1 MGSSRWGARFLA
13 LLAGALAVLSQQP
26 FSFPWI
32 LALALPGMFWLWH
45 STITPARAF
54 WVGWFAGL
62 GYFSG
67 TLHWIAEPFLVQP
80 EIYGWMIPFAVS
92 GMAGGMALFWG
103 AGFWLAK
110 RIGSNGW
117 GAPFALTFALV
128 GMEWLRGNILSG
140 FPWSLLG
147 YTWVETDALLL
158 AADIGIYGL
167 TLWTVLIGIM
177 LGYIIVLGGTFRRI
191 GYSVLIILIFGLPFL
206 HANLKSTLLST
217 FEKKG
222 SVQVPDGP
230 LIGLVQPNV
239 AQKDKW
245 QPHLREAHLQ
255 DLLEKTRQLTADG
268 ADVVVWPEAATPY
281 QLDKIPELQR
291 IIGEALNPGAVLLAG
306 AVRFEGEKAFNSL
319 IAISSEGNVLDIYD
333 KQHLVPFG
341 EMIPFEPL
349 LSRLGL
355 RAMIALP
362 GGFTS
367 GAGRDRSMSVADLPT
382 FVPMICYEAIFPAEI
397 MRRAAKGE
405 WLVQVTNDAWFGNWV
420 GPYQHLAMARVR
432 AVERGLPVARSANTG
447 VSAMIDGNGRIVA
460 SLPLNQSGVVL
471 KPLPNRLPKTTYSEY
486 EDIPFSLGLLF
497 LLLLALA
504 GRHGPTVRESG
515 HNA

>member
-13 LLAGALAVLSQQP
+13 LLAGAVAVLSQPP

-32 LALALPGMFWLWH
+32 LGLALPCLFWLWH
-45 STITPARAF
+45 SANGPARAF
-54 WVGWFAGL
+54 WVGWFGGL
-62 GYFSG
+62 GYFAG

-110 RIGSNGW
+110 RVSSNGW

-128 GMEWLRGNILSG
+128 GMEWLRGNIFSG

-147 YTWVETDALLL
+147 YAWVETDALLL
-158 AADIGIYGL
+158 AADIGVYGL
-167 TLWTVLIGIM
+167 TLWTVLLGVM
-177 LGYIIVLGGTFRRI
+177 LGYVLVLNGIMQRA
-191 GYSVLIILIFGLPFL
+191 GYFVLVALLFGCPFFY
-206 HANLKSTLLST
+206 ANLTASLVSS
-217 FEKKG
+217 FEKKLPG
-222 SVQVPDGP
+222 QEPTGP
-230 LIGLVQPNV
+230 VIGLVQPNV

-245 QPHLREAHLQ
+245 QPHLRETHLN
-255 DLLEKTRQLTADG
+255 DLLEKTRELGAQG
-268 ADVVVWPEAATPY
+268 ADVVIWPEAATPY
-281 QLDKIPELQR
+281 QIDKIPELR
-291 IIGEALNPGAVLLAG
+291 RVIGEALQPGAVLLAG
-306 AVRFEGEKAFNSL
+306 AVRFDGDDAFNSL
-319 IAISSEGNVLDIYD
+319 VAVGSNGDILGIYD

-341 EMIPFEPL
+341 EKIPLEPL

-355 RAMIALP
+355 RAMISLP

-367 GAGRDRSMSVADLPT
+367 GQARERSMTVAELPP
-382 FVPMICYEAIFPAEI
+382 FAPMICYEAIFPAEI
-397 MRRAAKGE
+397 MRRAAKDE

-447 VSAMIDGNGRIVA
+447 VSAMIDGYGRVLA
-460 SLPLNQSGVVL
+460 SLPLNQSGVL
-471 KPLPNRLPKTTYSEY
+471 LNPLPNKLFRTTYSEY
-486 EDIPFSLGLLF
+486 EDIPFGLGLFVILG
-497 LLLLALA
+497 LALL
-504 GRHGPTVRESG
+504 GRRGPIIGKSG
-515 HNA
+515 HNV